1 MANAQKKKKAMRS
14 RKSGL
19 KTSAII
25 KHNQK
30 IINNIWTTSSNLQ
43 ALKTC

>member
-1 MANAQKKKKAMRS
+1 MANAQKKRKPMRS

-25 KHNQK
+25 KHNQQ
-30 IINNIWTTSSNLQ
+30 IINNTWTKISSQ

>member
-1 MANAQKKKKAMRS
+1 MANAQKKKKAMKS

-30 IINNIWTTSSNLQ
+30 TINNIWTANSSQ
-43 ALKTC
+43 VLKTC

>member
-1 MANAQKKKKAMRS
+1 MANAQKKRKPMRS

-25 KHNQK
+25 KPNQQ
-30 IINNIWTTSSNLQ
+30 IINNTWTKISSQ